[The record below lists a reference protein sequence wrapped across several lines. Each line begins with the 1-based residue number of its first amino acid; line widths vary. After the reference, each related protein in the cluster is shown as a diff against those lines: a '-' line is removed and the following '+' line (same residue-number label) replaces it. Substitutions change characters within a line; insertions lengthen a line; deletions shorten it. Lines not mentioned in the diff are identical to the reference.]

1 MSGAEC
7 AERRAIGLK
16 KAGRKM
22 MSGLSF
28 IV

>member
-16 KAGRKM
+16 EAGREM
-22 MSGLSF
+22 MLGLSF